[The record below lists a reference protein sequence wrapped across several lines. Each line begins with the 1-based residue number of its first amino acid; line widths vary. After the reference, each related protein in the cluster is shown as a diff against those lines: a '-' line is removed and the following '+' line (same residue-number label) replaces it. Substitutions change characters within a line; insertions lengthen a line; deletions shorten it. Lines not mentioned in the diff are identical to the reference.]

1 MSEVIDRINEIPG
14 WTVVMMFALLVIL
27 LIGGRILDILETTTT
42 GVENMVQNEGGIPLP
57 SLGYRDIARFVWQSF
72 TYLFGALF
80 IIIVAVKIS
89 NALRHAGES

>member
-1 MSEVIDRINEIPG
+1 MSELIDRISNIPG
-14 WTVVMMFALLVIL
+14 WTVVLMFALLVIL

-42 GVENMVQNEGGIPLP
+42 GVESMVQEQGGIPLP
-57 SLGYRDIARFVWQSF
+57 SLGYRDIARFVWQAF

-80 IIIVAVKIS
+80 VIIVAVKIS

>member
-1 MSEVIDRINEIPG
+1 VIIDRINEIPG
-14 WTVVMMFALLVIL
+14 WTVVLMFALLVIL

-42 GVENMVQNEGGIPLP
+42 GVENMVQSQGGIPLP
-57 SLGYRDIARFVWQSF
+57 SLGYRDIARFVWQAF
-72 TYLFGALF
+72 TYLFGSLF

>member
-1 MSEVIDRINEIPG
+1 VSELVDRINSIPG
-14 WTVVMMFALLVIL
+14 WTVVLMFALLVIL
-27 LIGGRILDILETTTT
+27 LIGGRILDILDMTTSN
-42 GVENMVQNEGGIPLP
+42 VENMVQDQGGIPLP
-57 SLGYRDIARFVWQSF
+57 SLGYRDIARFVWQAF